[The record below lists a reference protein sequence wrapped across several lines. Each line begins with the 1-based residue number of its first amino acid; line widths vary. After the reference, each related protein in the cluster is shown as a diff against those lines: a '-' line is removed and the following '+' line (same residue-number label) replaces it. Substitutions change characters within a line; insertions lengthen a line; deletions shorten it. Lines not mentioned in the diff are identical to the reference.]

1 MRQILITVAGRN
13 SAGKSLI
20 AKKVAEALGLN
31 VVKSYATENQ
41 GRKNWRKGLK
51 IVTISSF
58 LMKSMTSWKILQL
71 RQKSMVQDTVQRK
84 RFLTIV
90 ISMSLTRKALKT

>member
-31 VVKSYATENQ
+31 VVKSTQPESQ
-41 GRKNWRKGLK
+41 DRKSWRKGLK

-58 LMKSMTSWKILQL
+58 LMKSMTNWKILQL
-71 RQKSMVQDTVQRK
+71 RQKSMV
-84 RFLTIV
+84 
-90 ISMSLTRKALKT
+90 

>member
-31 VVKSYATENQ
+31 VVKSYAT
-41 GRKNWRKGLK
+41 RKPRPEELE
-51 IVTISSF
+51 
-58 LMKSMTSWKILQL
+58 
-71 RQKSMVQDTVQRK
+71 
-84 RFLTIV
+84 
-90 ISMSLTRKALKT
+90 A